1 MFNTF
6 NGFENQFIKWHITF
20 FKQNRVICLR
30 VIIIGNHTE
39 DIRYLK
45 NDYSVRGIKVLLK
58 LEKWQNVT
66 SKLKNE
72 FTSGLLCR
80 ITN

>member
-30 VIIIGNHTE
+30 VI
-39 DIRYLK
+39 K
-45 NDYSVRGIKVLLK
+45 
-58 LEKWQNVT
+58 
-66 SKLKNE
+66 
-72 FTSGLLCR
+72 
-80 ITN
+80 TNSTILRTFAI